1 METGMREM
9 HGLTRE
15 TTRAGLTAN
24 ELNLCAQDG
33 VAWIA
38 VAGQVSN
45 IFDLTHAHGL
55 TGVVKVLSQFKLSK
69 RVRDEEGR
77 LRANPLKLVA
87 TTGQLFESVMTES
100 WREFPTLVN
109 TPANSQLLGHLLSL
123 AGFEGVLYSS
133 TRTGKRNLALFTRQ
147 FENSASIVRAVAPPA
162 SATRC
167 ELSSSTYRDLER
179 P

>member
-1 METGMREM
+1 MREM

-15 TTRAGLTAN
+15 MTRAGLSAN
-24 ELNLCAQDG
+24 ELNLCAKDG

-38 VAGQVSN
+38 VSGKVSN
-45 IFDLTHAHGL
+45 IFDLTHARGL
-55 TGVVKVLSQFKLSK
+55 AGIVKVLSQFKLSK
-69 RVRDEEGR
+69 RVRDEETK
-77 LRANPLKLVA
+77 LRANPLQLVA
-87 TTGQLFESVMTES
+87 TVRQLFESVMTES
-100 WREFPTLVN
+100 WREFPTLVS

-133 TRTGKRNLALFTRQ
+133 TRTGKKNLALFTRQ
-147 FENSASIVRAVAPPA
+147 FENSASIVRAIAPPS

-167 ELSSSTYRDLER
+167 ELSSSTYKELER